1 MVAQDHLSNSQT
13 ATPWPGELQVAMFK
27 NAVDFGLERGVT
39 EVLVLAAVS
48 RTKLGQDDDEECAGR
63 DLSDYQARPEIG

>member
-1 MVAQDHLSNSQT
+1 MA
-13 ATPWPGELQVAMFK
+13 WELQVAVFK

-48 RTKLGQDDDEECAGR
+48 RTKLGQDDEECAGR
-63 DLSDYQARPEIG
+63 DLSEYQARPEIGWGEV